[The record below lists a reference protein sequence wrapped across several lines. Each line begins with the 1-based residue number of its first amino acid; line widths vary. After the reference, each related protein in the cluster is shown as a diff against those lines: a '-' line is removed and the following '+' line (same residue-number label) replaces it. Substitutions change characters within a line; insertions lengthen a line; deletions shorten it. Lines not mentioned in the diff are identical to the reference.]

1 VREAENCVLSFS
13 CNHRVTFTSS
23 NLISFLPS
31 LPPSNPPTF
40 PPSGVTSA
48 DFEDL
53 LYARCLPSL
62 VHLSLGNESESLIY
76 NFNCVGWPAMQA
88 LR

>member
-1 VREAENCVLSFS
+1 MYEFSSSLPLSPS
-13 CNHRVTFTSS
+13 
-23 NLISFLPS
+23 PS
-31 LPPSNPPTF
+31 L

-53 LYARCLPSL
+53 LHAAFLPSL
-62 VHLSLGNESESLIY
+62 LHLSLGNESESLIY